1 MHIGLIGGIGPA
13 ATDYYYRGLISA
25 MAEQGAELQLTMA
38 HADTSVLLD
47 NLMRDDKDAQVEIF
61 TRLTKRLQAAGA
73 ECLSVTSI
81 AGHFCIEELKAVSP
95 LPVVDILQE
104 VNSAIGN
111 MELQKVGILG
121 TSAVMET
128 RFYGGINS
136 AEVLAPAQDE
146 LANVHQAYVEMASS
160 GKVTNSQ
167 RDVFFNACRNLID
180 DQGVQA
186 IMLGGTDLM
195 LAFDQKIYDY
205 QVIDC
210 AKIHMD
216 AIAAIAAS

>member
-25 MAEQGAELQLTMA
+25 MAEQGVELQLTIV
-38 HADTSVLLD
+38 HADTPVLLD
-47 NLMRDDKDAQVEIF
+47 NLVRDDKNAQVEIF

-73 ECLSVTSI
+73 EAVVVTSI

-104 VNSAIGN
+104 ADSAIGKLG
-111 MELQKVGILG
+111 LQKIGILG
-121 TSAVMET
+121 TRAVMET

-136 AEVLAPAQDE
+136 AEVLAPTGVE
-146 LANVHQAYVEMASS
+146 LANVHKAYVEMAASGSVTSS
-160 GKVTNSQ
+160 QKE
-167 RDVFFNACRNLID
+167 VFFNACRNLVN
-180 DQGVQA
+180 DQGAQA
-186 IMLGGTDLM
+186 IMLGGTDLV
-195 LAFDQKIYDY
+195 LAFDEDNYEY

-210 AKIHMD
+210 AKIHIN
-216 AIAAIAAS
+216 AIAVIAAN